1 MKTFKQFQEGLVG
14 SALKALGKTKLIDI
28 AKVGAGAFAVKKG
41 AEYLGKKKGES
52 EIKKVQPKSKSGYK
66 KYENPSDGSIPGR
79 YKDESLKDYNIR
91 RNKGLQDAINKS

>member
-28 AKVGAGAFAVKKG
+28 AKVGVGAFAAKKT

-52 EIKKVQPKSKSGYK
+52 EIKKPESKKSDPIKDLIPNIK
-66 KYENPSDGSIPGR
+66 K
-79 YKDESLKDYNIR
+79 
-91 RNKGLQDAINKS
+91 RNKALEDAINKS

>member
-52 EIKKVQPKSKSGYK
+52 EIKKPELKKSDPIKDLIPNIK
-66 KYENPSDGSIPGR
+66 K
-79 YKDESLKDYNIR
+79 
-91 RNKGLQDAINKS
+91 RNKALEDAINKS

>member
-14 SALKALGKTKLIDI
+14 SALKVLGKTKLIDI

-52 EIKKVQPKSKSGYK
+52 EIKKPESKKSDPIKDLIPNIK
-66 KYENPSDGSIPGR
+66 K
-79 YKDESLKDYNIR
+79 
-91 RNKGLQDAINKS
+91 RNKALEDAINKS

>member
-14 SALKALGKTKLIDI
+14 SALKTLGKTKLIDI
-28 AKVGAGAFAVKKG
+28 AKLGAGAFAVKKG

-52 EIKKVQPKSKSGYK
+52 EIKKEQPKSGYK
-66 KYENPSDGSIPGR
+66 KYENPDDGSIPGR
-79 YKDESLKDYNIR
+79 YKDESLRDYNIR

>member
-14 SALKALGKTKLIDI
+14 SVLKTIGKTKLIDI

-52 EIKKVQPKSKSGYK
+52 EIEKPEPKKSDPIKDLIPNIK
-66 KYENPSDGSIPGR
+66 K
-79 YKDESLKDYNIR
+79 
-91 RNKGLQDAINKS
+91 RNKALEDAINKS